1 MKIIDSH
8 LHFCPGYPHFD
19 EIAIEAGHINNEE
32 HLRECFQK
40 YNIVG
45 GIVMGNRGVHPDN
58 HTYPDF
64 LRYCVGVEARKL
76 TPEKIQKTADV
87 THYVREGSPLDRE
100 ALKRGTSVYLTDR
113 VIPMLPHKL
122 SNGICSLNQG
132 EDRLAL
138 SCIMEIN
145 DKGVVI
151 GHEIAETLIRVDRR
165 MTYTAVN
172 AIITDDDAETK

>member
-1 MKIIDSH
+1 M
-8 LHFCPGYPHFD
+8 
-19 EIAIEAGHINNEE
+19 
-32 HLRECFQK
+32 
-40 YNIVG
+40 
-45 GIVMGNRGVHPDN
+45 
-58 HTYPDF
+58 
-64 LRYCVGVEARKL
+64 
-76 TPEKIQKTADV
+76 
-87 THYVREGSPLDRE
+87 
-100 ALKRGTSVYLTDR
+100 YLTDR

-165 MTYTAVN
+165 MTYTAVVMIDYRHAMMMQRRRRN
-172 AIITDDDAETK
+172 IRNLWIYSCK